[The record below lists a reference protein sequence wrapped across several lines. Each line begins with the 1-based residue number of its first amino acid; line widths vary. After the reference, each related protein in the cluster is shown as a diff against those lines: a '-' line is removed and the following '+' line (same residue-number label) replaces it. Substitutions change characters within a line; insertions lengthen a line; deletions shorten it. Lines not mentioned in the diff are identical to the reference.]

1 MAEGAEKGE
10 ALIDIIASLED
21 QTWKVLSQNGADL
34 LPFLSSDC
42 VMAFPFGM
50 KISAA
55 TEPSIKD
62 VMTSE
67 AFLPWKSYA
76 LREVVVTPVG
86 SDGAVISYNV
96 KAMRPD
102 PERPNHDAK
111 FRALV
116 SSVWR
121 RTPGEG
127 GGWLMCYH
135 QQTPYDTEIEDL
147 V

>member
-1 MAEGAEKGE
+1 MAGGGE
-10 ALIDIIASLED
+10 PLTELITSLED

-42 VMAFPFGM
+42 MMAFPFGM
-50 KISAA
+50 KISAVSN
-55 TEPSIKD
+55 PSIKD
-62 VMTSE
+62 VMTSKD
-67 AFLPWKSYA
+67 FLPWKSYHM
-76 LREVVVTPVG
+76 REVVVTPVG

-96 KAMRPD
+96 KARRPD
-102 PERPNHDAK
+102 PENPGEDAK
-111 FRALV
+111 FRALI

-135 QQTPYDTEIEDL
+135 QQTPYDTEIKDL
-147 V
+147 A

>member
-1 MAEGAEKGE
+1 MSVQGE
-10 ALIDIIASLED
+10 SLTEMIASMED
-21 QTWKVLSQNGADL
+21 QTWKVLSQGGAGL
-34 LPFLSSDC
+34 LPFLSTDC

-50 KISAA
+50 KISSA
-55 TEPSIKD
+55 TVPSIKD
-62 VMTSE
+62 VMTSD
-67 AFLPWKSYA
+67 AFLPWKSYNMSD
-76 LREVVVTPVG
+76 VIVTPVG
-86 SDGAVISYNV
+86 SDGAVISYKV

-102 PERPNHDAK
+102 PERPDRDAK
-111 FRALV
+111 FRALI

-147 V
+147 A